1 MRYYVVSV
9 QHNKEKGTENRS
21 VPKAFD
27 TELQAR
33 QAFHAQLGIDMGNE
47 VLDWSVC
54 MIFTDIGSVI
64 ASERWEAPEQ
74 GIVETPVEEAPEP
87 TEAETSTEEVIV
99 SEEVTV

>member
-9 QHNKEKGTENRS
+9 QHNKDKDTENRS

-33 QAFHAQLGIDMGNE
+33 QAFHAQLGSDMGNA

-64 ASERWEAPEQ
+64 ASERWEAPEPEP
-74 GIVETPVEEAPEP
+74 VVEEPI
-87 TEAETSTEEVIV
+87 TESIENTETMG
-99 SEEVTV
+99 SE

>member
-9 QHNKEKGTENRS
+9 QHNKEKDTENRG

-33 QAFHAQLGIDMGNE
+33 QAFHAQLGSDMGNA

-64 ASERWEAPEQ
+64 ASERWEAP
-74 GIVETPVEEAPEP
+74 APEP
-87 TEAETSTEEVIV
+87 EPAPTPETTETETVTEEV
-99 SEEVTV
+99 

>member
-9 QHNKEKGTENRS
+9 QHNKDKDAENRG

-33 QAFHAQLGIDMGNE
+33 QAFHAQLGSDMGNA

-64 ASERWEAPEQ
+64 TSERWEAPEPVA
-74 GIVETPVEEAPEP
+74 IETPVEETSNP
-87 TEAETSTEEVIV
+87 TETVT
-99 SEEVTV
+99 EEVTV

>member
-9 QHNKEKGTENRS
+9 QHNKEKDTENRS

-33 QAFHAQLGIDMGNE
+33 QAFHAQLGSDMGNA

-54 MIFTDIGSVI
+54 MIFTGIGSVI
-64 ASERWEAPEQ
+64 ASERWEAP
-74 GIVETPVEEAPEP
+74 APEP
-87 TEAETSTEEVIV
+87 APAPGTTEPTATTTEEVT
-99 SEEVTV
+99 S

>member
-9 QHNKEKGTENRS
+9 QHNKDKDAENRS

-33 QAFHAQLGIDMGNE
+33 QAFHAQLGSDMSNAT
-47 VLDWSVC
+47 LDWSVC

-64 ASERWEAPEQ
+64 ASERWEKEPEPVV
-74 GIVETPVEEAPEP
+74 VETTVET
-87 TEAETSTEEVIV
+87 TEQTV
-99 SEEVTV
+99 SEEVTEV

>member
-9 QHNKEKGTENRS
+9 QHNKEKYAENRS

-33 QAFHAQLGIDMGNE
+33 QAFHAQLGDDMSNTT
-47 VLDWSVC
+47 LDWSVC

-64 ASERWEAPEQ
+64 ASEIWEAPESEP
-74 GIVETPVEEAPEP
+74 VPTPK
-87 TEAETSTEEVIV
+87 TN
-99 SEEVTV
+99 